1 MPKGSEGSGVR
12 KPRVLQVDFT
22 GVEGRKGAR
31 RVPEGDYLFQIKDYG
46 VGGEGDKQWLRMEY
60 TILKGPT
67 TGDFSDMFGLG
78 KKSLWRLRLFL
89 EAVGFKKL
97 ASAINKIP
105 MEKLPGKKVAGT
117 VGDDEYEGKIRSK
130 VSDYFSATDYE
141 NLGTADTASDDDE
154 EADEDEDED
163 SATDLTESDED
174 EDDDELEVV
183 DDEDI

>member
-1 MPKGSEGSGVR
+1 MAKKEGGSGVR

-31 RVPEGDYLFQIKDYG
+31 RVPEGDYLWEIKDWG
-46 VGGEGDKQWLRMEY
+46 VGGEGEKQWLRIEY
-60 TILKGPT
+60 NILKGPT
-67 TGDFSDMFGLG
+67 DGSFSDMFNLG

-97 ASAINKIP
+97 KSSLNKIP
-105 MEKLPGKKVAGT
+105 LDKLPGKKVAGT

-141 NLGTADTASDDDE
+141 NLGTAGADEDEEESDEDEEDEESTDLTASDD
-154 EADEDEDED
+154 
-163 SATDLTESDED
+163 D

-183 DDEDI
+183 EDDDL